1 MLSQI
6 VALGRNR
13 VIGAGNALP
22 WRLPDDLA
30 HFKRLTLGK
39 PVLMG
44 RKTWES
50 LGRPLP
56 GRDNL
61 VITRNP
67 GYRAAGA
74 SVFATPEVALAA
86 CAGSAEIMMIGGA
99 ELYAQ
104 TLALSDRLYLTE
116 VDAAPHGDAF
126 FPALDAADWR
136 ETAAE
141 HHAADARHAHAFTW
155 RTLERVRR

>member
-6 VALGRNR
+6 VAIGRNR

-67 GYRAAGA
+67 GYHAAGA
-74 SVFATPEVALAA
+74 RVFASLDTALAA
-86 CAGSAEIMMIGGA
+86 CSDAPEIMLIGGA

-104 TLALSDRLYLTE
+104 TLPICDRLYLTE
-116 VDAAPHGDAF
+116 IDAAPDGDAF
-126 FPALDAADWR
+126 FPALDPADWR

-141 HHAADARHAHAFTW
+141 PHPADARHAHAFTW

>member
-6 VALGRNR
+6 VAIGRNR

-30 HFKRLTLGK
+30 HFRRLTLGK

-67 GYRAAGA
+67 GYHAAGA
-74 SVFATPEVALAA
+74 RVFASLDTALAA
-86 CAGSAEIMMIGGA
+86 CSDAPEIMLIGGA

-104 TLALSDRLYLTE
+104 TLPICDRLYLTE
-116 VDAAPHGDAF
+116 IDAAPDGDAF
-126 FPALDAADWR
+126 FPALDPADWR

-141 HHAADARHAHAFTW
+141 PHPADARHAHAFTW

>member
-1 MLSQI
+1 
-6 VALGRNR
+6 
-13 VIGAGNALP
+13 
-22 WRLPDDLA
+22 
-30 HFKRLTLGK
+30 
-39 PVLMG
+39 MG

-67 GYRAAGA
+67 GYHAAGA
-74 SVFATPEVALAA
+74 RVFASLDTALAA
-86 CAGSAEIMMIGGA
+86 CSDAPEIMLIGGA

-104 TLALSDRLYLTE
+104 TLPICDRLYLTE
-116 VDAAPHGDAF
+116 VDAAPDGDAF
-126 FPALDAADWR
+126 FPALDPADWR

-141 HHAADARHAHAFTW
+141 PHPADARHAHAFTW

>member
-6 VALGRNR
+6 VAIGRNR

-44 RKTWES
+44 RKAWES

-67 GYRAAGA
+67 GYHAAGA
-74 SVFATPEVALAA
+74 RVFASLDTALAA
-86 CAGSAEIMMIGGA
+86 CSDAPEIMLIGGA

-104 TLALSDRLYLTE
+104 TLPICDRLYLTE
-116 VDAAPHGDAF
+116 VDAAPDGDAF
-126 FPALDAADWR
+126 FPALDPADWR

-141 HHAADARHAHAFTW
+141 PHPADARHAHAFTW

>member
-1 MLSQI
+1 MRISL
-6 VALGRNR
+6 VAALDRLRAIGRDND
-13 VIGAGNALP
+13 LP
-22 WRLPDDLA
+22 WRLPDDLKR
-30 HFKRLTLGK
+30 FKALTLGK

-67 GYRAAGA
+67 GYHAAGA
-74 SVFATPEVALAA
+74 RVFASLDTALAA
-86 CAGSAEIMMIGGA
+86 CSDTPEIMLIGGA

-104 TLALSDRLYLTE
+104 TLPICDRLYLTE
-116 VDAAPHGDAF
+116 VDAAPDGDAF
-126 FPALDAADWR
+126 FPALDPADWR

-141 HHAADARHAHAFTW
+141 PHPADARHAHAFTW
-155 RTLERVRR
+155 RVMERRR

>member
-6 VALGRNR
+6 VAIGRNR

-67 GYRAAGA
+67 GYHAAGA
-74 SVFATPEVALAA
+74 RVFASLDTALAA
-86 CAGSAEIMMIGGA
+86 CSDAPEIMLIGGA

-104 TLALSDRLYLTE
+104 TLPICDRLYLTE
-116 VDAAPHGDAF
+116 IDAAPDGDAF
-126 FPALDAADWR
+126 FPALDPADWR

-141 HHAADARHAHAFTW
+141 PHPADARHAHAFTW
-155 RTLERVRR
+155 WTLERVRR

>member
-6 VALGRNR
+6 VAIGRNR

-61 VITRNP
+61 VLTRDP
-67 GYRAAGA
+67 GYRAVGA
-74 SVFATPEVALAA
+74 TVFASLDIALAA
-86 CAGSAEIMMIGGA
+86 CRDVPEVMLIGGA

-104 TLALSDRLYLTE
+104 TLPICDRLYLTE
-116 VDAAPHGDAF
+116 VDAAPDGDAF
-126 FPALDAADWR
+126 FPALDPADWR

-141 HHAADARHAHAFTW
+141 PHPADARHAHAFTW

>member
-6 VALGRNR
+6 VAIGRNR

-67 GYRAAGA
+67 GYHAAGA
-74 SVFATPEVALAA
+74 RVFASIDTALAA
-86 CAGSAEIMMIGGA
+86 CSDAPEIMLIGGA

-104 TLALSDRLYLTE
+104 TLPICDRLYLTE
-116 VDAAPHGDAF
+116 VDAAPDGDAF
-126 FPALDAADWR
+126 FPALDPADWR

-141 HHAADARHAHAFTW
+141 PHPADARHAHTFTW

>member
-6 VALGRNR
+6 VAIGRNR
-13 VIGAGNALP
+13 VIGAGNSLP

-67 GYRAAGA
+67 GYHAAGA
-74 SVFATPEVALAA
+74 RVFASLDTALAA
-86 CAGSAEIMMIGGA
+86 CSDAPEIMLIGGA

-104 TLALSDRLYLTE
+104 TLPICDRLYLTE
-116 VDAAPHGDAF
+116 VDAAPDGDAF
-126 FPALDAADWR
+126 FPALDPADWR

-141 HHAADARHAHAFTW
+141 PHPADARHAHAFTW

>member
-6 VALGRNR
+6 VAIGRNR

-67 GYRAAGA
+67 DYHAAGA
-74 SVFATPEVALAA
+74 RVFASLDTALAA
-86 CAGSAEIMMIGGA
+86 CSDAPEIMLIGGA

-104 TLALSDRLYLTE
+104 TLPICDRLYLTE
-116 VDAAPHGDAF
+116 VDAAPDGDAF
-126 FPALDAADWR
+126 FPALDPADWR

-141 HHAADARHAHAFTW
+141 PHPADARHAHAFAW

>member
-13 VIGAGNALP
+13 VIGTGNALP

-61 VITRNP
+61 VLTRDP
-67 GYRAAGA
+67 GYRAVGA
-74 SVFATPEVALAA
+74 TVFASLDSALAA
-86 CAGSAEIMMIGGA
+86 CRAVPEVMLIGGA
-99 ELYAQ
+99 ELYEQ
-104 TLALSDRLYLTE
+104 TLPICDHLYLTE
-116 VDAAPHGDAF
+116 VEAAPDGDAF
-126 FPALDAADWR
+126 FPALDPADWR

-141 HHAADARHAHAFTW
+141 HHPADARHAHAFTW

>member
-67 GYRAAGA
+67 GYHAAGA
-74 SVFATPEVALAA
+74 RVFASLDTALAA
-86 CAGSAEIMMIGGA
+86 CSDAPEIMLIGGA

-104 TLALSDRLYLTE
+104 TLPICDRLYLTE
-116 VDAAPHGDAF
+116 IDAAPDGDAF
-126 FPALDAADWR
+126 FPALDPADWR

-141 HHAADARHAHAFTW
+141 PHPADARHAHAFTW